1 MKKPVVSIVVLVL
14 LVVVYLLV
22 EHQRSSDIAPKSVD
36 NFLGVDTTEVTKIT
50 IGRLGSLL
58 TLEKVA
64 GEWYVMQDEPHK
76 TEPNMIQQLIGIVGK
91 MKVGNVISDNPSNQI
106 KFQVDTLTGFTVSI
120 YSGDDVLSSIV
131 VGKMADY
138 THTYVRL
145 TGENE
150 VYIAEGMMSHLM
162 NRPPADWRD
171 KTILDLDPNQIQ
183 AVEIQ
188 FGDQHYALTRADTV
202 WLLQAQ
208 SSDQAVE
215 ADQDKASE
223 LINSLSNLKAGG
235 FATEM
240 DEYDFSV
247 IGYSAKVTLS
257 GGEVSLIEAAAIDEE
272 ASRYFLR
279 IPEIKSIFVL
289 YDSSWKKIAKS
300 YDDLLPTE
308 KNS

>member
-1 MKKPVVSIVVLVL
+1 MKKPVVSILVLVL

-22 EHQRSSDIAPKSVD
+22 EHQRSSNVAPKLVD

-50 IGRLGSLL
+50 IGRLGSAL

-76 TEPNMIQQLIGIVGK
+76 TEANMMQQLLNILGE

-120 YSGDDVLSSIV
+120 YSGDDILSSV
-131 VGKMADY
+131 VIGKMADY

-145 TGENE
+145 VDENE

-183 AVEIQ
+183 AVEIR
-188 FGDQHYALTRADTV
+188 FGDQRYAITRADTV
-202 WLLQAQ
+202 WQLQAEAT
-208 SSDQAVE
+208 DEVVAV
-215 ADQDKASE
+215 DQDKAIE
-223 LINSLSNLKAGG
+223 LINSLSSLKADG

-240 DEYDFSV
+240 DEYDFSE
-247 IGYSAKVTLS
+247 IGYSAKITLS
-257 GGEVSLIEAAAIDEE
+257 DGGVNLIEAAIFDEE
-272 ASRYFLR
+272 TGRYFLR

-289 YDSSWKKIAKS
+289 YDSSWKNIAKS
-300 YDDLLPTE
+300 YDDLLPIE

>member
-1 MKKPVVSIVVLVL
+1 MKKPLVSILVLVL

-22 EHQRSSDIAPKSVD
+22 EHQRSAKIAPKSVD
-36 NFLGVDTTEVTKIT
+36 SFLGVDTTEVTRIA
-50 IGRLGSLL
+50 ISRLGSSL

-64 GEWYVMQDEPHK
+64 GEWYVMEDEPH
-76 TEPNMIQQLIGIVGK
+76 TIETSMIQQLLNILGD

-106 KFQVDTLTGFTVSI
+106 KFQVDTLTGSTVSI
-120 YSGDDVLSSIV
+120 YSGDDVLASVV

-145 TGENE
+145 VDENR

-171 KTILDLDPNQIQ
+171 KTILDLAPTDIQ
-183 AVEIQ
+183 AVEIE
-188 FGDQHYALTRADTV
+188 FGGQHYVLTKADTV
-202 WLLQAQ
+202 WQLQAE
-208 SSDQAVE
+208 SSDEVVE
-215 ADQDKASE
+215 SDQDKAFQ
-223 LINSLSNLKAGG
+223 LINSLSNMKADG

-240 DEYDFSV
+240 DEYDFSE
-247 IGYSAKVTLS
+247 IGYSAKITLS
-257 GGEVSLIEAAAIDEE
+257 GGEVRLLEAAAFDDET
-272 ASRYFLR
+272 SRYFLR
-279 IPEIKSIFVL
+279 IPEIKSIFIL
-289 YDSSWKKIAKS
+289 YDSSWKQIAKS